1 MGKPLIT
8 GRKNYESIGRPLPGR
23 KNIVITRQKDYAPEG
38 VTVVHSYE
46 EALKEAEPAEEAMVM
61 GGAEIFRLAL
71 PSADRLY
78 LTEIH
83 ASPDGDTFMPPW
95 NRDEWKEVFREDHPA
110 EGETPSYTYV
120 DLERIAR

>member
-1 MGKPLIT
+1 M
-8 GRKNYESIGRPLPGR
+8 SIGRPLPGR

-38 VTVVHSYE
+38 VTVVHSFE
-46 EALKEAEPAEEAMVM
+46 EALDAAEPAEEAMVM
-61 GGAEIFRLAL
+61 GGAEIFKLAL
-71 PSADRLY
+71 PRADRFY

-110 EGETPSYTYV
+110 EGDTPAYTYV